1 MKYTGGEKK
10 MIMPTN
16 VRIVLLVPATLA
28 DIKAGQYFFGA
39 RRQASVTGY
48 LGVNYHCNQGG

>member
-1 MKYTGGEKK
+1 

-28 DIKAGQYFFGA
+28 DIKAGQYFLVPDGKPV
-39 RRQASVTGY
+39 S
-48 LGVNYHCNQGG
+48 LGM